1 MVFKVYIRFVVGS
14 DGQSPRE
21 MHGPF
26 TEVEYLRE
34 QGLLAP
40 YEEDIVSD
48 IFAKFNQELPCPP
61 WSSSHWPDDAISWFK
76 VTAQYF
82 VSEMYNLVA
91 LLNEHGIQVRVLKCD
106 KLFKIFYEDE
116 FQVVALDKRF

>member
-1 MVFKVYIRFVVGS
+1 MYIRFVVGS

-48 IFAKFNQELPCPP
+48 IFAKFNQ
-61 WSSSHWPDDAISWFK
+61 K
-76 VTAQYF
+76 VTLPT
-82 VSEMYNLVA
+82 LVIESLA
-91 LLNEHGIQVRVLKCD
+91 RRCHFLVQGDCTVLC
-106 KLFKIFYEDE
+106 
-116 FQVVALDKRF
+116 V